1 MVSMGNEIVACKT
14 VVIAEVP
21 APPTIAPPTIQP
33 AGIPWWI
40 VAVTGGMLLILLAS
54 GRRR

>member
-1 MVSMGNEIVACKT
+1 MGNEIVACKT

-21 APPTIAPPTIQP
+21 APPITQPTE
-33 AGIPWWI
+33 IPWWA
-40 VAVTGGMLLILLAS
+40 VAVAGGMLLILLAS